1 MAKEQPNAGRIFTRH
16 AEPQPVPNK
25 EPPAPGAL
33 VASALA
39 RMAGMLSDMR
49 RIAEDRSRPVDEYI
63 AQTLVPASVPFLQ
76 IPPQFEIPERI
87 ESVLITGPAGA
98 CSLQLGDRNWALT
111 IPASG
116 VLLISPVSLLLNR
129 NDNRILSSATPG
141 AYFLEL
147 MGWADERY

>member
-16 AEPQPVPNK
+16 AEPQPVSNK

>member
-1 MAKEQPNAGRIFTRH
+1 MAKEQPGTGRIFTRH
-16 AEPQPVPNK
+16 AEPQPVPDR

-63 AQTLVPASVPFLQ
+63 AQTLTAASVTALQ
-76 IPPQFEIPERI
+76 VPPQFEIPERI
-87 ESVLITGPAGA
+87 ESVLITGPTGA

-111 IPASG
+111 IPVSG